1 MSSTNA
7 RTGDGNQQ
15 VRIGGDN
22 HAPVTVA
29 GVLAVGGDVGGDITI
44 QSTPNHEGETHTF
57 NISKKVRIPIS
68 STMIGV
74 ISGLI
79 SILGFAT
86 GLNSVKEYLTALRSS
101 TFPAELLS
109 YNNYLTHLLLPVLL
123 ITLGALGVRFFKFLR
138 KNILWLPKSWIL
150 PGWAG
155 IKNEKGRTFP
165 YLLRLSLKCP
175 NCTNQ
180 KLRFKRVP
188 KEWVE
193 LYDTR
198 TGRQMKRTV
207 RKWGPMA
214 VCPRNEE
221 HSLDVDVSGNDFDQ
235 PLPR

>member
-1 MSSTNA
+1 MSSKSA

-29 GVLAVGGDVGGDITI
+29 GVLAVGGDVSGNITI
-44 QSTPNHEGETHTF
+44 QSTPNYEGETHTF

-68 STMIGV
+68 STTIGV

-79 SILGFAT
+79 TILGFAT
-86 GLNSVKEYLTALRSS
+86 GLNSIKEYVMTLKSS
-101 TFPAELLS
+101 TFPTELPS
-109 YNNYLTHLLLPVLL
+109 YNNYLMHLLLPVPL
-123 ITLGALGVRFFKFLR
+123 ITFGTLGVGFFKFLR

-175 NCTNQ
+175 NCANQ

-188 KEWVE
+188 KGWVE
-193 LYDTR
+193 FYDGR
-198 TGRQMKRTV
+198 TG

-221 HSLDVDVSGNDFDQ
+221 HSLDIDVSGNDFDQ